1 MSLPTSPL
9 LRSHLAPPSR
19 TLIDIFQATVT
30 AVPEASALDNGQQV
44 LTYEQF
50 ADAAIDLASDLAASG
65 IGRGDRVGVRIAS
78 GTTTLYIA
86 IMGILLAGA
95 AYVPV
100 DADDPD
106 ERARTVFEEAGV
118 AAIVGNELA
127 LTVRGPARAPIE
139 PLPHVWPD
147 DDAWIIFTS
156 GSTGKPKGVAV
167 THRSAA
173 AFVDA
178 EARLF
183 RQDDP
188 INDADRVMAG
198 LSVAFDASCEEMWLA
213 WGNGACLVPAPR
225 SLVKSGMDLGPWLV
239 ANQITVVSTVPTLV
253 LLWPPEALARVRLL
267 ILGGEACPPE
277 IGNRFATDK
286 REVWNTY
293 GPTEATVVAC
303 AAQVFPDTPVRIG
316 LPLDGWDLVVVDADG
331 TPVAEGA
338 SGELVIGGVG
348 LARYLDPAKDAE
360 KYAPLPSLASLDDG
374 WQRAYRSGDLVVND
388 PDGLF
393 YLGRADDQVKVGGR
407 RIELGE
413 VDAALTA
420 LPGVRG
426 AAAAVRVTASGTKVL
441 VGYLAVDQGFDH
453 ADALTRLRADMPA
466 ALVPRL
472 AVVDH
477 LPTRTSGKID
487 RDALPWPLPD
497 AEPSS
502 GARALSDDE
511 QWLATLWTDILG
523 ATITDPDADFFDQGG
538 TSLGVAHLVARI
550 RERHAEA
557 GVTDVYDHPSLAGM
571 SAHLAD
577 LDAPASVVNPK
588 VPPLRRRT
596 QIGQWT
602 AIIPLRT
609 IGALRW
615 LTWLA
620 AGVNLLAWPSLGVTP
635 VPWWLVAVGWA
646 LLIFPPG
653 RMLLAAAAARAIL
666 APVQPGSYPRGGR
679 AHGRLWLAE
688 RLSEELLATSISG
701 AIGMKWY
708 ARLLGAQIGRDVE
721 LHTTPP
727 ITGFLHVGDGATVE
741 LEVDLAGHWL
751 DGDTLHIG
759 SIRIGPDARIGMR
772 STLGPD
778 ADVGAGAEIG
788 PGSSVL
794 GYVPA
799 DEYWTGSPAQPTGH
813 RARGPWAAA
822 PPSRPWW
829 TVGYAMMSLLIAGIP
844 VAGVA
849 VGVAVAI
856 AQTPSG
862 VGVAGLLVHTVLWL
876 PLATLLGFGTVALL
890 VLIVVRLLELG
901 VREGPSPVQSGHG
914 LAAWATIRV
923 LDEARWWLYPLYAGW
938 FTTVW
943 LRLLGA
949 DMGKDAEASTVLLIP
964 SLVSVGE
971 GSFLADD
978 TLLGGYELGG
988 GWIRVDR
995 TSVGKQAFLGNS
1007 GMAAPGRKV
1016 PKGGLV
1022 AVLSAAPARS
1032 RAKKATSWIGS
1043 PPAKMRRAKADADSS
1058 LTYDPPRRVRLQ
1070 RGLVEVFRIVAVMV
1084 SMLLG
1089 VLCAAALLAL
1099 ASVSWW
1105 LAAAL
1110 GGCVLVLA
1118 GILSTFAA
1126 TGAKWLLV
1134 GRVREGEHPLWS
1146 SFVWRNELADQFVE
1160 LVAAPW
1166 FARWALGTPLLNIWL
1181 RQMGAKV
1188 GKGVWCESYWL
1199 PEPDLVTLREGATIE
1214 RGCVVQTHLFHDRV
1228 LSLGSVT
1235 IRSGATLCPNSV
1247 VLPGATLG
1255 SHSTIGPASLAMRG
1269 ETVPS
1274 RTRWIGNPIGPWV
1287 HQGPLPESTDHL
1299 GD

>member
-1 MSLPTSPL
+1 MSLQTSPL
-9 LRSHLAPPSR
+9 LRSQLAPPPR
-19 TLIDIFQATVT
+19 TLVDVFQSTVT
-30 AVPEASALDNGQQV
+30 AFPEAHALDNGSQV
-44 LTYEQF
+44 LSYEQF
-50 ADAAIDLASDLAASG
+50 ADAAIEVATDLATSG
-65 IGRGDRVGVRIAS
+65 IGRGDRVGVRISS

-106 ERARTVFEEAGV
+106 ERARTVFAEAGV
-118 AAIVGNELA
+118 AAILGNELA
-127 LTVRGPARAPIE
+127 LTVRGPLRAPRE
-139 PLPHVWPD
+139 PLPEVRPD

-188 INDADRVMAG
+188 VDDRDRVMAG

-239 ANQITVVSTVPTLV
+239 ANRITVVSTVPTLV
-253 LLWPPEALARVRLL
+253 LLWPQEALARVRLL

-277 IGNRFATDK
+277 IGNRYATKD

-303 AAQVFPDTPVRIG
+303 AAQVHPDTPVRIG
-316 LPLDGWDLVVVDADG
+316 LPLDGWDLVVVDAEG
-331 TPVAEGA
+331 NPVAEGEQ
-338 SGELVIGGVG
+338 GELVIGGVG
-348 LARYLDPAKDAE
+348 LARYLDAAKDAE
-360 KYAPLPSLASLDDG
+360 KYAPLPSMLSEDAG

-388 PDGLF
+388 AGGLF

-413 VDAALTA
+413 VDAALNA
-420 LPGVRG
+420 LPGVRA
-426 AAAAVRVTASGTKVL
+426 AAAAVRATASGTKVL
-441 VGYLAVDQGFDH
+441 VGYLAVDDSFDQT
-453 ADALTRLRADMPA
+453 AALATLRADMPA

-472 AVVDH
+472 AVVDD

-487 RDALPWPLPD
+487 RDALPWPLPGS
-497 AEPSS
+497 EPAS
-502 GARALSDDE
+502 GSRELNPDE
-511 QWLATLWTDILG
+511 TWLAGLWTDILG
-523 ATITDPDADFFDQGG
+523 AAITDPDADFFDQGG

-557 GVTDVYDHPSLAGM
+557 GVTDVYDHPSLAAM

-577 LDAPASVVNPK
+577 LDAPASRVNPK
-588 VPPLRRRT
+588 VRPVRRRT
-596 QIGQWT
+596 QIGQWV

-620 AGVNLLAWPSLGVTP
+620 AGVNLFAWPNLGITP
-635 VPWWLVAVGWA
+635 APWWLIALGWA

-653 RMLLAAAAARAIL
+653 RMLLAAGAARLIM
-666 APVQPGSYPRGGR
+666 APVKPGSYPRGGR

-688 RLSEELLATSISG
+688 RITEELLATSTSG

-708 ARLLGAQIGRDVE
+708 ARLLGAHIGRHVE
-721 LHTTPP
+721 LHTVPP
-727 ITGFLHVGDGATVE
+727 VTGFLEIGDGATVE

-751 DGDTLHIG
+751 DGNSLHIG
-759 SIRIGPDARIGMR
+759 TVRIGPNARIGMR

-778 ADVGAGAEIG
+778 ADVGDSAEIG

-794 GYVPA
+794 GDVPA
-799 DEYWTGSPAQPTGH
+799 GEYWTGSPAQPIGRH
-813 RARGPWAAA
+813 ARGPWAAA
-822 PPSRPWW
+822 PPSRPAWAIA
-829 TVGYAMMSLLIAGIP
+829 YAAISLVIAGIP
-844 VAGVA
+844 VAGIA
-849 VGVAVAI
+849 VGLWLTLATLR
-856 AQTPSG
+856 TPT
-862 VGVAGLLVHTVLWL
+862 ALGLAALLAHALAWL
-876 PLATLLGFGTVALL
+876 PLATLLGFATSALL
-890 VLIVVRLLELG
+890 VLVLVRLLALA
-901 VREGPSPVQSGHG
+901 VREGPHPVQSGRG

-949 DMGKDAEASTVLLIP
+949 EIGKDAEASTVLLIP
-964 SLVSVGE
+964 SLASVGE

-995 TSVGKQAFLGNS
+995 TRVGKQAFLGNS

-1022 AVLSAAPARS
+1022 AVLSAAPARTA
-1032 RAKKATSWIGS
+1032 AKKATSWIGS
-1043 PPAKMRRAKADADSS
+1043 PPARMRRARADADAS
-1058 LTYDPPRRVRLQ
+1058 LTYDPPRSVRMK
-1070 RGLVEVFRIVAVMV
+1070 RAGVEVFRIVAVMV
-1084 SMLLG
+1084 SMALG
-1089 VLCAAALLAL
+1089 TLVIAALLAL
-1099 ASVSWW
+1099 ASHSWW
-1105 LAAAL
+1105 LAAGL

-1118 GILSTFAA
+1118 GIGSTFAA
-1126 TGAKWLLV
+1126 TASKWLLV
-1134 GRVREGEHPLWS
+1134 GRVRAGEHPLWS
-1146 SFVWRNELADQFVE
+1146 AFVWRGELADQFVE
-1160 LVAAPW
+1160 LVTAPW
-1166 FARWALGTPLLNIWL
+1166 FCRWAQGTPLLNIWL
-1181 RQMGAKV
+1181 RQMGAHV

-1228 LSLGSVT
+1228 LSLGTVT
-1235 IRSGATLCPNSV
+1235 VGAGATLCPNSV

-1255 SHSTIGPASLAMRG
+1255 SHSTIGPASLVMRG
-1269 ETVPS
+1269 ESVPS
-1274 RTRWIGNPIGPWV
+1274 RTRWIGNPIGPWLEHV
-1287 HQGPLPESTDHL
+1287 ED
-1299 GD
+1299 